1 MTGVQTCALPIW
13 ADGGVRT
20 GAQALHV
27 RPRRGAGAVMTGI
40 GTVLADDP
48 SLTVREPGIDT
59 GGRQPLRAV
68 LDNGLRMPL
77 AAEMLALPGTTLVYC
92 IDDRRRGPLEQA
104 GAEVVRVAQQDGQV
118 DPGAV
123 LADLAARGVNELL
136 VEAGPRL
143 SGSLIGQGHVDELV
157 IYQAPHIMGS
167 ETLGMFATPGWTEL
181 AQRRG
186 LEILDLRRVGAD
198 TRITARFAD

>member
-1 MTGVQTCALPIW
+1 
-13 ADGGVRT
+13 
-20 GAQALHV
+20 
-27 RPRRGAGAVMTGI
+27 
-40 GTVLADDP
+40 
-48 SLTVREPGIDT
+48 
-59 GGRQPLRAV
+59 
-68 LDNGLRMPL
+68 
-77 AAEMLALPGTTLVYC
+77 
-92 IDDRRRGPLEQA
+92 
-104 GAEVVRVAQQDGQV
+104 VRVARRDGHV

-143 SGSLIGQGHVDELV
+143 SGSLIGQGRVDELV

-198 TRITARFAD
+198 TRITARFTD